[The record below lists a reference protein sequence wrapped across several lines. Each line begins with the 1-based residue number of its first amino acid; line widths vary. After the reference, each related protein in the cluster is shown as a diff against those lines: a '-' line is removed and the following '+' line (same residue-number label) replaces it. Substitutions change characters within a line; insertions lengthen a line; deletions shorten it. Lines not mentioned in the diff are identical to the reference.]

1 MNILRRIFGLE
12 TRDDESEK
20 TNEEF
25 YPEVSDELLRSL
37 VQDTNM
43 TPEKA
48 LEIPAFSAA
57 VEFIA
62 DTVAMLPVK
71 LFREDKSAKTTEEIT
86 DDRRLFLLND
96 EANPTMSAFDVRAAQ
111 LRDMMISGAGFIY
124 VDRSAFGGIR
134 SLRYVK
140 RSDIS
145 IMKNSDPIFK
155 EFNILVG
162 GKRYLPFEF
171 LIMTRNSEDGV
182 TGAGAVSEHKTL
194 LSAMYQALK
203 YESRNAGTGGSKKGF
218 LQSERK
224 LGKPEMDELRTSW
237 QRLYANNEDN
247 MMILNSGVK
256 YQAAASTSAEMQ
268 LNESKQQNS
277 EQIAEIFGLSPKIL
291 SGSCTTQEYMSAVRT
306 SVLPVVE
313 RYQAALNRAL
323 LLESE
328 KGEYYFAL
336 DTSELLKGD
345 MLTRYQAYEVALRSN
360 FLQLD
365 EVRYME
371 DMPAIGFDFIK
382 LGLNDVLFDPKT
394 KTVYTPNTNAL
405 TPLESGNNDLTND
418 EKNDII
424 EERKKTNWVK
434 GSKGRFAGSVPMG
447 GASPSGANKFEVR
460 EFQNKQKLNNHWQ
473 NGRTH
478 QLEYAADGITT
489 KEAYVNRALELL
501 ESPTGNGILGHM
513 DKSGNIIRYDTAKND
528 FAKGNPQKGIKT
540 MFKPIS
546 GRKYYDA
553 QKEEDLKHGGKE

>member
-1 MNILRRIFGLE
+1 MNIFKRIFGLE
-12 TRDDESEK
+12 TRGGGSEK
-20 TNEEF
+20 TEF
-25 YPEVSDELLRSL
+25 FPEVSDELLRAL
-37 VQDTNM
+37 VSDAETD
-43 TPEKA
+43 PEKA
-48 LEIPAFSAA
+48 MEIPAFSQA
-57 VEFIA
+57 VSFVA

-71 LFREDKSAKTTEEIT
+71 LFRENKDEKKTVEIT

-96 EANPTMSAFDVRAAQ
+96 EANSTMNAADSRAAQ
-111 LRDMMISGAGFIY
+111 LRDMMIHGAGFVYIN
-124 VDRSAFGGIR
+124 RNKFGEIK
-134 SLRYVK
+134 SLHYVK

-145 IMKNSDPIFK
+145 IMKNADPIFK

-162 GKRYLPFEF
+162 GRFHLPFEF
-171 LIMTRNSEDGV
+171 VIMTRNSEDGV
-182 TGAGAVSEHKTL
+182 TGVGAVDEHKTL
-194 LSAMYQALK
+194 ISAMYQAMK
-203 YESRNAGTGGSKKGF
+203 YESRIAGTGGSKKGF
-218 LQSERK
+218 LQSERR
-224 LGKPEMDELRTSW
+224 LGQPEIDELRSSW
-237 QRLYANNEDN
+237 RRLYANNEDN

-291 SGSCTTQEYMSAVRT
+291 SGGCTTQEYMSAVRT
-306 SVLPVVE
+306 AVLPVVE

-345 MLTRYQAYEVALRSN
+345 MLTRYQAYAVGLQNN
-360 FLQLD
+360 FIRLD

-371 DMPAIGFDFIK
+371 DLPAIGFDFIK

-394 KTVYTPNTNAL
+394 NTVYTPNTNAL
-405 TPLESGNNDLTND
+405 TPLGNNDLHLTSGEENG
-418 EKNDII
+418 II

-434 GSKGRFAGSVPMG
+434 GSKGKFNGSVPMG

-460 EFQNKQKLNNHWQ
+460 GFQNKQKLNNHWQ

-478 QLEYAADGITT
+478 QPEYAAEGITT

-513 DKSGNIIRYDTAKND
+513 DKDGNIIRYDTAKND
-528 FAKGNPQKGIKT
+528 FAKGHPQKGIKT
-540 MFKPIS
+540 MFKPEK
-546 GRKYYDA
+546 GKQYYDEI
-553 QKEEDLKHGGKE
+553 KRWDLNNGGKE